1 MLEKMKKENYTKARE
16 DYGGLSALEKWRLV
30 SSLITAVASLLI
42 LLILAVAVI
51 SLAGTI
57 SKADAALSSLGETL
71 AEVEESKGAILE
83 AAEMAARLNSLSKE
97 LDEADIPGL
106 VDDMRAFVADAQ
118 EIMQGLDE
126 AATGT
131 LRGSAETLE
140 KLNSIDIDALN
151 STIKSFTSIVEPLA
165 RFFGR

>member
-1 MLEKMKKENYTKARE
+1 MLENTKKGASKQARE
-16 DYGGLSALEKWRLV
+16 DYSQLSALDKWRLV
-30 SSLITAVASLLI
+30 SSMVTAVASLLI
-42 LLILAVAVI
+42 LLILSVAVI
-51 SLAGTI
+51 SLTGTI
-57 SKADAALSSLGETL
+57 SKADQALSSLSETL
-71 AEVEESKGAILE
+71 VEVEESKGAIVE
-83 AAEMAARLNSLSKE
+83 AAEMAVRLNNLSKE

-106 VDDMRAFVADAQ
+106 VGDMKTFVADAQ
-118 EIMQGLDE
+118 LIMQGLDE

-151 STIKSFTSIVEPLA
+151 NSIKSFTSIVEPLA